1 MILAFQVFMVQLQKI
16 ILVVFRSLIQRE
28 KKKFMSVKN
37 KYNVA
42 VEE

>member
-28 KKKFMSVKN
+28 KKNS
-37 KYNVA
+37 
-42 VEE
+42 

>member
-1 MILAFQVFMVQLQKI
+1 MVQLQKI
-16 ILVVFRSLIQRE
+16 IFVVFRSLIQRE
-28 KKKFMSVKN
+28 KKYMSVKN